1 MDELLKAKTRYEELI
16 ARMDADMAIAEQ
28 YKADLVDRYKP
39 TLALEQLVTIQ
50 SQVLRIQ
57 DYITQKFNNKVEIMR
72 MYDELL
78 KAIEDEKGK
87 IVNIDGDA
95 FAAYVN
101 S

>member
-1 MDELLKAKTRYEELI
+1 MDELLNAKTRYEELI

-28 YKADLVDRYKP
+28 YKADLADRYKP

-78 KAIEDEKGK
+78 KAIDEEKAK
-87 IVNIDGDA
+87 A
-95 FAAYVN
+95 E
-101 S
+101 

>member
-1 MDELLKAKTRYEELI
+1 MDELLNAKTRYEELI

-39 TLALEQLVTIQ
+39 SLALEQLITIQ

-72 MYDELL
+72 GYDELL
-78 KAIEDEKGK
+78 KAIDEEKAK
-87 IVNIDGDA
+87 A
-95 FAAYVN
+95 E
-101 S
+101 

>member
-1 MDELLKAKTRYEELI
+1 MEELLNAKTRYEELI

-28 YKADLVDRYKP
+28 YKADLLERYKP

-57 DYITQKFNNKVEIMR
+57 DYVTQKFNNKVEILR

-78 KAIEDEKGK
+78 KAIEDAKAKAE
-87 IVNIDGDA
+87 
-95 FAAYVN
+95 
-101 S
+101 

>member
-1 MDELLKAKTRYEELI
+1 MEELLNAKTRYEELI

-28 YKADLVDRYKP
+28 YKKDLVERYKP

-72 MYDELL
+72 GYDELL
-78 KAIEDEKGK
+78 KAIEDAKAKAE
-87 IVNIDGDA
+87 
-95 FAAYVN
+95 
-101 S
+101 